1 MSRVVKSAKQLA
13 IESGLTGDS
22 VLMNFAAAYGRLST
36 VIEVF
41 LQFADD
47 CNDLEQLKAYVK
59 NGFASVTESCNWND

>member
-13 IESGLTGDS
+13 IESGYSGDN
-22 VLMNFAAAYGRLST
+22 VTVNLAAAYGRLSA

-47 CNDLEQLKAYVK
+47 CNDLEQLKVYVK
-59 NGFASVTESCNWND
+59 KGFDTVTESYNRND